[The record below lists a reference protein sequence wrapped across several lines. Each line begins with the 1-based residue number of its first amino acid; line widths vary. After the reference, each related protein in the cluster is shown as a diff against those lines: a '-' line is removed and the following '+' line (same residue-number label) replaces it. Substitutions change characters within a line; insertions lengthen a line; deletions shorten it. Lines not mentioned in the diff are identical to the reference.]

1 MQILPQIAAKRIIRH
16 GEAAFEQS
24 NGFSNVLLRQL
35 DAHGLGAVELGQIG
49 VGSRVCLQKRQ
60 GVVQCVGVH
69 RDVGGIDFAVDGA
82 LWDKNQHAPADV
94 IDLIVQKKRAAVV
107 QRKQDFVDVVKVQR
121 ALIAVLLGAV
131 LCNISLLDQGDRP
144 LKSLYIALI

>member
-1 MQILPQIAAKRIIRH
+1 M
-16 GEAAFEQS
+16 
-24 NGFSNVLLRQL
+24 
-35 DAHGLGAVELGQIG
+35 
-49 VGSRVCLQKRQ
+49 
-60 GVVQCVGVH
+60 
-69 RDVGGIDFAVDGA
+69 DGA

>member
-16 GEAAFEQS
+16 GEAAFEQG

-82 LWDKNQHAPADV
+82 LWDKN
-94 IDLIVQKKRAAVV
+94 RAAVV